1 MLQQMFNVTAVQALS
16 TSFISV
22 KYSVGR
28 KLIKIR
34 NCNPASFACCLLHV
48 SKLSGTFMLSYN
60 SLSLVS
66 LFTTFCSHYPCY
78 LPKPSVYFF
87 VSVVET
93 SGCDFM
99 FNRNCKV
106 RLNNLDA
113 WNTPW
118 LEGFLSL

>member
-1 MLQQMFNVTAVQALS
+1 
-16 TSFISV
+16 
-22 KYSVGR
+22 
-28 KLIKIR
+28 
-34 NCNPASFACCLLHV
+34 
-48 SKLSGTFMLSYN
+48 MLSCYLHAN

-93 SGCDFM
+93 TGCDFM
-99 FNRNCKV
+99 FNRNYKV

-113 WNTPW
+113 WNTP
-118 LEGFLSL
+118 

>member
-1 MLQQMFNVTAVQALS
+1 MLQQMFYVTAVQALS

-22 KYSVGR
+22 KYSVAR

-34 NCNPASFACCLLHV
+34 NCNPTSFACCLLHV

-93 SGCDFM
+93 TGCDFK

-113 WNTPW
+113 WNTP
-118 LEGFLSL
+118 